1 MQEWEEIMRMVN
13 NEGVVCNPNLIQEEK
28 SKVQSNKACLLGDT
42 EAHYS
47 SRWQTSTLIQQ
58 LVPSHGVRIT
68 SFFPQRLRF
77 KIDLDR
83 T

>member
-47 SRWQTSTLIQQ
+47 SR
-58 LVPSHGVRIT
+58 
-68 SFFPQRLRF
+68 
-77 KIDLDR
+77 
-83 T
+83 